1 MPVEKSIS
9 RILGKV
15 GADFCWV
22 GEEEFSKV
30 EEVFES
36 AEEVSEMTCLIP
48 LLASVTVLQ
57 CYIFISD
64 VLNHIK

>member
-15 GADFCWV
+15 GAEFCWV
-22 GEEEFSKV
+22 GEEDFSKV
-30 EEVFES
+30 EKVFES
-36 AEEVSEMTCLIP
+36 AEEVPEMTCLVL

-57 CYIFISD
+57 CYISISD

>member
-15 GADFCWV
+15 GADFAGWV
-22 GEEEFSKV
+22 KRNFQKLKRFLKALKRSLK
-30 EEVFES
+30 
-36 AEEVSEMTCLIP
+36 MTCLIP

-57 CYIFISD
+57 CYISISD

>member
-30 EEVFES
+30 EEVPEK
-36 AEEVSEMTCLIP
+36 TCLVL

-57 CYIFISD
+57 CYISISD

>member
-15 GADFCWV
+15 GAAFCWV

-30 EEVFES
+30 EEVLKALKGF
-36 AEEVSEMTCLIP
+36 L
-48 LLASVTVLQ
+48 
-57 CYIFISD
+57 
-64 VLNHIK
+64 K

>member
-30 EEVFES
+30 EEVLKALKRS
-36 AEEVSEMTCLIP
+36 LKMTCLIP

-57 CYIFISD
+57 CYISISD

>member
-15 GADFCWV
+15 GAAFCWV

-30 EEVFES
+30 EEDFES
-36 AEEVSEMTCLIP
+36 AEEVSEMTCLVP

-57 CYIFISD
+57 CYISISD